1 MFWCEIFLSKSAAR
15 FSLTSYRFFF
25 HCLLM
30 LSTIPKYSL
39 TFLWTINVV
48 FWFFFYVVLGK
59 IFKNHMRIFSRLD
72 VNQCI
77 AYYCWST
84 LGSIN
89 WILYAEWLFRLQ
101 RFSVVI
107 LGVQRRTVLSLTI
120 HRCHRPL
127 FIHLISIKMKEKS
140 TGQDQ

>member
-1 MFWCEIFLSKSAAR
+1 MWNFFLSKSAAR

-48 FWFFFYVVLGK
+48 FDFFVSFWER
-59 IFKNHMRIFSRLD
+59 FKNHMRIFSRLD
-72 VNQCI
+72 VNQCLT
-77 AYYCWST
+77 YYCWST
-84 LGSIN
+84 LDSIN

-101 RFSVVI
+101 RFSVII
-107 LGVQRRTVLSLTI
+107 LGVQQRIALSPTIYRR
-120 HRCHRPL
+120 HRPL
-127 FIHLISIKMKEKS
+127 YSFI
-140 TGQDQ
+140 